1 MGLIVETCIHILYDV
16 QSKSKKLLKGVKLY
30 NEMKKKGIKLNVVA
44 YNTIIQEIGVF
55 EGVDV
60 FVNLGREMVKLGCES
75 NVETYNIITKLLCEN
90 GI

>member
-1 MGLIVETCIHILYDV
+1 
-16 QSKSKKLLKGVKLY
+16 
-30 NEMKKKGIKLNVVA
+30 MKKKGIKLNLVA
-44 YNTIIQEIGVF
+44 YNTIIHEIGVF

-60 FVNLGREMVKLGCES
+60 FVNLGREMVKLGCEL